1 MRKSEGGSSPVPK
14 RSRFNGRIN
23 RRLLPFSSRVLRSLS
38 PVGGLTRRQPPPPVQ
53 TVDEAALAEWYGGS
67 DKNHVRNF
75 GEPVAGAAR
84 YGSDM
89 QTQRFRSV
97 SPPTAR
103 HPPLRPRHHTP
114 EPLGRHPKPNNGG
127 LVHVDSDEYGDDDG
141 YDGSEEEF
149 EEDVPVDEEDL
160 DSEPEVESD
169 DDADDANW

>member
-14 RSRFNGRIN
+14 RCRLIGRIN

-75 GEPVAGAAR
+75 GEPFSGAPR
-84 YGSDM
+84 YESDM
-89 QTQRFRSV
+89 KTQRFRSV

-127 LVHVDSDEYGDDDG
+127 LVNVDGGDSDEYDEDDG

-149 EEDVPVDEEDL
+149 EEDAPVDEEDL

-169 DDADDANW
+169 DDANW